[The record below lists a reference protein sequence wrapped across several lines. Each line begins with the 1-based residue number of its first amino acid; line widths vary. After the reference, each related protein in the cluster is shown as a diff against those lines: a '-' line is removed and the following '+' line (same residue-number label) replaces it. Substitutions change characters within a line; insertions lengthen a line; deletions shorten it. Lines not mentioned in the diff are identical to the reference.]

1 MQRVVIDPKSFEMA
15 ASILSTLQE
24 HTVAVVEA
32 EHFDSSQK
40 RLGSDFLVLSQ
51 KRSVELGGQSGV
63 IETAKQFG
71 SRTVL
76 IVDEQ
81 ASDYFI
87 ATDLNGK
94 IAHVA
99 LGQTMAREYS
109 VLFVVALLHGTGRAI
124 VRDLNVKKLFVMSE
138 RVAQADVSVFING
151 PTGSGKEVMAKY
163 IHQKSRRAD
172 GEFIAINCA
181 AIPENMLEAMLFG
194 HEKGSFTGASTSNV
208 GLIRAAEGGTLLL
221 DEISE
226 MSMTL
231 QAKLLRAIQE
241 LAVTP
246 VGSNRQIEVD
256 IRILATSNR
265 DMHAE
270 CIAGRFREDLFY
282 RLNVFPIWTMSLAQR
297 RHDILPIAIE
307 FLVRH
312 ARDVSEIAYLAPCAI
327 AALEAYDWPGNIR
340 ELENI
345 IQRALVLKSGACI
358 TGDAIMIDQFASVM
372 SFTDALTHSAPT
384 LLQNV

>member
-1 MQRVVIDPKSFEMA
+1 MQRVVIDKISFDMA
-15 ASILSTLQE
+15 AAILSTLQY
-24 HTVAVVEA
+24 HAVAVIEA
-32 EHFDSSQK
+32 EHFDQSQK
-40 RLGSDFLVLSQ
+40 RAGTDFFVISQ
-51 KRSVELGGQSGV
+51 LRAEELGGQNGV
-63 IETAKQFG
+63 VEAARQYG
-71 SRTVL
+71 ARTVL
-76 IVDEQ
+76 IVDEG
-81 ASDYFI
+81 ADDYEI
-87 ATDLNGK
+87 KTELSGK
-94 IAHVA
+94 IAYVS
-99 LGQTMAREYS
+99 LGQRMGREYAT
-109 VLFVVALLHGTGRAI
+109 LFLVALLHGTGRAI
-124 VRDLNVKKLFVMSE
+124 VRDANVKKLFTMSQ

-163 IHQKSRRAD
+163 IHQNSRRSE
-172 GEFIAINCA
+172 GEFVAINCA

-194 HEKGSFTGASTSNV
+194 HEKGAFTGASTSNV

-246 VGSNRQIEVD
+246 VGGNRQIKVD

-265 DMHAE
+265 NMQAE
-270 CIAGRFREDLFY
+270 CGAGRFREDLFY
-282 RLNVFPIWTMSLAQR
+282 RLNVFPVTTMSLAER
-297 RHDILPIAIE
+297 REDILPIAVE

-312 ARDVSEIAYLAPCAI
+312 ARDVCEIAYLAPCAI

-345 IQRALVLKSGACI
+345 IQRALVLKSDACI
-358 TGDAIMIDQFASVM
+358 TADAIMIDQFADVM
-372 SFTDALTHSAPT
+372 SFADPLANPAADLRHS
-384 LLQNV
+384 V

>member
-1 MQRVVIDPKSFEMA
+1 MTE
-15 ASILSTLQE
+15 
-24 HTVAVVEA
+24 
-32 EHFDSSQK
+32 
-40 RLGSDFLVLSQ
+40 
-51 KRSVELGGQSGV
+51 
-63 IETAKQFG
+63 
-71 SRTVL
+71 
-76 IVDEQ
+76 
-81 ASDYFI
+81 
-87 ATDLNGK
+87 LNGK

-99 LGQTMAREYS
+99 LGCEMPREYS

-124 VRDLNVKKLFVMSE
+124 VRDMNVKKLFIMSE

-172 GEFIAINCA
+172 GEFVAINCA

-265 DMHAE
+265 DMQAE

-282 RLNVFPIWTMSLAQR
+282 RLNVFPISTMSLAQR
-297 RHDILPIAIE
+297 PDDILPIALE

-358 TGDAIMIDQFASVM
+358 TADAIMIDQFANAM
-372 SFTDALTHSAPT
+372 SFADTLNDPSPA